1 MECTSLDTHYLIAWS
16 RCREYKKKPV
26 IEVEVEVEVEVGLS
40 RKKGVELQ
48 SVSEP

>member
-1 MECTSLDTHYLIAWS
+1 LLGVAADSI
-16 RCREYKKKPV
+16 KKKPV
-26 IEVEVEVEVEVGLS
+26 IEVEVEVGLS